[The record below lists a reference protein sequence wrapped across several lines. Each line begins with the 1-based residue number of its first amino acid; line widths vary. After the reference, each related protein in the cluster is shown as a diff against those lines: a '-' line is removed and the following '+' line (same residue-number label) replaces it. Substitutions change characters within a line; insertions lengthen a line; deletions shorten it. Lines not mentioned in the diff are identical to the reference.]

1 MNIYKERIL
10 ELRKLI
16 DHYNDEYY
24 NNDKSVISDKE
35 FDNLLSELIKL
46 EKKYPEFD
54 DLNSPSKRVGG
65 GVTKKFNVAKHTYP
79 MYSLDNTYT
88 KNEVID
94 WDNRVKKNLGIN
106 EIEYTCELKYD
117 GASINL
123 IYEDGILVRGITR
136 GNGIEGD
143 DVTLNVKTIKDIP
156 LKLSGKFPKK
166 IEVRGEIILPLN
178 EFKNL
183 NRIRQL
189 NGEKPFMN
197 PRNTASGSLKLQD
210 SNEVAKRP
218 LKAFIYAV
226 ISDES
231 IDVSHYNSLVNAR
244 ANGFLIPDSIVRANS
259 LDEVFGF
266 INLWRDKKSNLNY
279 EIDGVVI
286 KVNNIN
292 YQKTLGHTSKFPRWA
307 IAFKYDSERTTTEIK
322 SLRYQVGRT
331 GSVTPVANLS
341 PVLLSGTIIKSAS
354 LHNEDQILKLGLRI
368 GDKVFIEKGGEII
381 PKIVGV
387 DDKYRGQE
395 SEKIRFIDNCPECN
409 SKLIRNKNQSNHYCE
424 NENECRPQ
432 IIGKIQHFISK
443 EAMDIEGIGN
453 ETVVQLYDNHLI
465 KNIVDLYKLK
475 FTDLIKLDR
484 MAEKSINNLLD
495 GIEKSKNNPY
505 EKVLF
510 GLGIRFVGK
519 TVAKKIIEKFP
530 NIDNLINASFD
541 DLNETNNIGDKIA
554 KSLIK
559 FFSNQ
564 INIDLINELKYLGL
578 NFKKLDKTLFSNTL
592 SNKSFVISGTFEFHT
607 REEIKSI
614 IELNGGKISSSIS
627 SKTSYVLA
635 GKSMGPKKK
644 IKANKLGVNVI
655 DEKEFLKMLEL

>member
-1 MNIYKERIL
+1 MNINKKRII

-16 DHYNDEYY
+16 NRYNDEYY
-24 NNDKSVISDKE
+24 LNDNSLITDRE
-35 FDNLLSELIKL
+35 FDNLLNELIKL
-46 EKKYPEFD
+46 EKKYPKFD

-65 GVTKKFNVAKHTYP
+65 GVTKKFNTAKHSYP

-88 KNEVID
+88 KSELID
-94 WDNRVKKNLGIN
+94 WDKRVKKKLEIN

-123 IYEDGILVRGITR
+123 IYEDGFLKRGVTR

-156 LKLSGKFPKK
+156 LKLKGNFPKK
-166 IEVRGEIILPLN
+166 LEVRGEIILPLDK
-178 EFKNL
+178 FKNL
-183 NRIRQL
+183 NRVRLL

-210 SNEVAKRP
+210 SHEVLKRP

-226 ISDES
+226 ISDELS
-231 IDVSHYNSLVNAR
+231 NISHFNSLVNAR
-244 ANGFLIPDSIVRANS
+244 ANGFLIPNSIKKTNS
-259 LDEVFGF
+259 LEEVFDY

-292 YQKTLGHTSKFPRWA
+292 YQNILGHTSKSPRWA
-307 IAFKYDSERTTTEIK
+307 IAFKYDSERTTTKIK
-322 SLRYQVGRT
+322 SVRYQVGRT
-331 GSVTPVANLS
+331 GSITPVANLS

-354 LHNEDQILKLGLRI
+354 LHNEDQILKLDLRI
-368 GDKVFIEKGGEII
+368 GDKVYIEKGGEII
-381 PKIVGV
+381 PKIMGV
-387 DDKYRGQE
+387 DTKNRGRE
-395 SEKIRFIDNCPECN
+395 IEKIIFIDNCPECN
-409 SKLIRNKNQSNHYCE
+409 SKLVRSKNQSNHYCE

-443 EAMDIEGIGN
+443 EAMGIDGIGS
-453 ETVVQLYDNHLI
+453 ETVIQLFDNKLI
-465 KNIVDLYKLK
+465 KNIADLYKLK
-475 FTDLIKLDR
+475 SIDLIKLDR

-495 GIEKSKNNPY
+495 GIEKSKTNSY
-505 EKVLF
+505 ENVLF

-519 TVAKKIIEKFP
+519 TVAKKLTKKFP
-530 NIDNLINASFD
+530 NIDDLISASYNE
-541 DLNETNNIGDKIA
+541 LNETNDIGDKIA
-554 KSLIK
+554 QSLIK

-564 INIDLINELKYLGL
+564 SNIDLINELKNFGL
-578 NFKKLDKTLFSNTL
+578 NFNKLEKKQFSNIL
-592 SNKSFVISGTFEFHT
+592 NDKSIVISGTFEFYT
-607 REEIKSI
+607 REEITNI
-614 IELNGGKISSSIS
+614 IELNGGNISSSIT
-627 SKTSYVLA
+627 SKTSYILA

-644 IKANKLGVNVI
+644 SKANKLGIMII
-655 DEKEFLKMLEL
+655 DEKEFFKMLEL

>member
-1 MNIYKERIL
+1 MNIYKEQIL
-10 ELRKLI
+10 KLRKLI

-24 NNDKSVISDKE
+24 INDKSVISDRE
-35 FDNLLSELIKL
+35 FDNLLNELIKL

-65 GVTKKFNVAKHTYP
+65 GVTKKFNIAKHTYP

-94 WDNRVKKNLGIN
+94 WDKRVRKNLEIN

-123 IYEDGILVRGITR
+123 IYEDGVLVRGITR
-136 GNGIEGD
+136 GNGVEGD

-156 LKLSGKFPKK
+156 LKLKGEFPKK

-178 EFKNL
+178 KFKSL
-183 NRIRQL
+183 NKVRQL

-218 LKAFIYAV
+218 LKAFVYSV
-226 ISDES
+226 TSDEL
-231 IDVSHYNSLVNAR
+231 IDVSHYNSLINAR
-244 ANGFLIPDSIVRANS
+244 ANGFLIPDSIIRASS
-259 LDEVFGF
+259 LDQVFAY
-266 INLWRDKKSNLNY
+266 IDLWRNKKSNLNY

-292 YQKTLGHTSKFPRWA
+292 YQKILGHTSKFPRWA

-331 GSVTPVANLS
+331 GSITPVANLK

-354 LHNEDQILKLGLRI
+354 LHNEDQILKLNLRI

-387 DDKYRGQE
+387 DSKNRGKE
-395 SEKIRFIDNCPECN
+395 SQKIKFIDNCPECN
-409 SKLIRNKNQSNHYCE
+409 SKLIRFINQSNHYCE
-424 NENECRPQ
+424 NEYECRPQ

-443 EAMDIEGIGN
+443 EAMNIDGIGN
-453 ETVVQLYDNHLI
+453 ETVIQLFDNKLI

-475 FTDLIKLDR
+475 FIDLIKLER

-495 GIEKSKNNPY
+495 GIEKSKTNSY

-530 NIDNLINASFD
+530 NIDDLINASYD
-541 DLNETNNIGDKIA
+541 DLNETDDIGDKIA

-564 INIDLINELKYLGL
+564 ININLINELKYFGL
-578 NFKKLDKTLFSNTL
+578 NFKK
-592 SNKSFVISGTFEFHT
+592 SNKKLISNILINKSIVISGTFEFYT
-607 REEIKSI
+607 REEIKRI
-614 IELNGGKISSSIS
+614 IELNGGKVSSSIT
-627 SKTSYVLA
+627 SKTSYVLS

-644 IKANKLGVNVI
+644 IKANKLGVLLI

>member
-1 MNIYKERIL
+1 MNIYKEQIL
-10 ELRKLI
+10 KLRKLI

-24 NNDKSVISDKE
+24 INDKSVISDRE
-35 FDNLLSELIKL
+35 YDNLLNQLIKL

-65 GVTKKFNVAKHTYP
+65 GVTKKFDIAKHTFP

-94 WDNRVKKNLGIN
+94 WDKRVRKNLEIN

-136 GNGIEGD
+136 GNGVEGD

-156 LKLSGKFPKK
+156 LKLKGKFPKK

-178 EFKNL
+178 KFKSL
-183 NRIRQL
+183 NRVRQL

-218 LKAFIYAV
+218 LKAFVYSV
-226 ISDES
+226 TSDKL
-231 IDVSHYNSLVNAR
+231 IDVSHYNSLINAR
-244 ANGFLIPDSIVRANS
+244 ANGFLIPDSIIRARS
-259 LDEVFGF
+259 LEQVFAY
-266 INLWRDKKSNLNY
+266 IDLWRNKKRYLNY

-292 YQKTLGHTSKFPRWA
+292 YQKILGHTSKFPRWA

-331 GSVTPVANLS
+331 GSITPVANLK

-354 LHNEDQILKLGLRI
+354 LHNEDQILKLNLRI

-387 DDKYRGQE
+387 DNKNRGKE
-395 SEKIRFIDNCPECN
+395 SQKIKFIDNCPECN
-409 SKLIRNKNQSNHYCE
+409 SKLIRFMNQSNHYCE
-424 NENECRPQ
+424 NEYECKPQ

-443 EAMDIEGIGN
+443 EAMNIDGIGN
-453 ETVVQLYDNHLI
+453 ETVIQLFDNKLI
-465 KNIVDLYKLK
+465 ENIVDLYKLK
-475 FTDLIKLDR
+475 FTDLIKLER

-495 GIEKSKNNPY
+495 GIEKSKTNSY

-530 NIDNLINASFD
+530 NIDDLINASYD
-541 DLNETNNIGDKIA
+541 DLNETDDIGDKIA

-564 INIDLINELKYLGL
+564 INLNLINELKYFGL
-578 NFKKLDKTLFSNTL
+578 NFKKSNKKLISNIL
-592 SNKSFVISGTFEFHT
+592 SNKSIVISGTFELYT
-607 REEIKSI
+607 REEIKRI
-614 IELNGGKISSSIS
+614 IELNGGKVLSSIT
-627 SKTSYVLA
+627 SKTSYVLS

-644 IKANKLGVNVI
+644 IKANKLGVLLI
-655 DEKEFLKMLEL
+655 DEKEFLKMLEI

>member
-1 MNIYKERIL
+1 MNIYKEQIL
-10 ELRKLI
+10 KLRKLI

-24 NNDKSVISDKE
+24 INDKSVISDRE
-35 FDNLLSELIKL
+35 FDNLLNELIKL

-65 GVTKKFNVAKHTYP
+65 GVTKKFNIAKHTYP

-94 WDNRVKKNLGIN
+94 WDKRVRKNLEIN

-123 IYEDGILVRGITR
+123 IYEDGVLVRGITR
-136 GNGIEGD
+136 GNGVEGD

-156 LKLSGKFPKK
+156 LKLKGEFPKK

-178 EFKNL
+178 KFKSL
-183 NRIRQL
+183 NKVRQL

-218 LKAFIYAV
+218 LKAFVYSV
-226 ISDES
+226 TSDEL
-231 IDVSHYNSLVNAR
+231 IDVSHYNSLINAR
-244 ANGFLIPDSIVRANS
+244 ANGFLIPDSIIRASS
-259 LDEVFGF
+259 LDQVFAY
-266 INLWRDKKSNLNY
+266 IDLWRNKKSNLNY

-331 GSVTPVANLS
+331 GSITPVANLK

-354 LHNEDQILKLGLRI
+354 LHNEDQILKLNLRI

-387 DDKYRGQE
+387 DNKNRGNE
-395 SEKIRFIDNCPECN
+395 SQKIKFIDNCPECN
-409 SKLIRNKNQSNHYCE
+409 SKLIRFMNQSNHYCE
-424 NENECRPQ
+424 NEYECRPQ

-443 EAMDIEGIGN
+443 EAMNIDGIGN
-453 ETVVQLYDNHLI
+453 ETVIQLYDNKLI

-475 FTDLIKLDR
+475 FIDLIKLER

-495 GIEKSKNNPY
+495 GIEKSKTNSY

-530 NIDNLINASFD
+530 NIDDLINASYD
-541 DLNETNNIGDKIA
+541 DLNETDDIGDKIA

-564 INIDLINELKYLGL
+564 NNIDLINELKYFGL
-578 NFKKLDKTLFSNTL
+578 NFKK
-592 SNKSFVISGTFEFHT
+592 SNKKLISNILINKSIVISGTFEFYT
-607 REEIKSI
+607 REEIKRI
-614 IELNGGKISSSIS
+614 IELNGGKVSSSIT
-627 SKTSYVLA
+627 SKTSYVLS

-644 IKANKLGVNVI
+644 IKANKLGVLLI

>member
-1 MNIYKERIL
+1 
-10 ELRKLI
+10 
-16 DHYNDEYY
+16 
-24 NNDKSVISDKE
+24 
-35 FDNLLSELIKL
+35 
-46 EKKYPEFD
+46 
-54 DLNSPSKRVGG
+54 
-65 GVTKKFNVAKHTYP
+65 
-79 MYSLDNTYT
+79 
-88 KNEVID
+88 
-94 WDNRVKKNLGIN
+94 
-106 EIEYTCELKYD
+106 
-117 GASINL
+117 
-123 IYEDGILVRGITR
+123 
-136 GNGIEGD
+136 
-143 DVTLNVKTIKDIP
+143 VKTIKDIP
-156 LKLSGKFPKK
+156 LKLSGKFPKRL
-166 IEVRGEIILPLN
+166 EVRGEIILPLN

-231 IDVSHYNSLVNAR
+231 IDVSHYNSLINAR

-266 INLWRDKKSNLNY
+266 INLWRNKKSNLNY

-307 IAFKYDSERTTTEIK
+307 IAFKYDSERTVTEIK

-354 LHNEDQILKLGLRI
+354 LHNEDQILKLNLRI

-387 DDKYRGQE
+387 VDNYRGKE
-395 SEKIRFIDNCPECN
+395 SEKIKFIDNCPECN
-409 SKLIRNKNQSNHYCE
+409 SKLIRSKNQSNHYCE

-443 EAMDIEGIGN
+443 EAMDIDGIGN

-495 GIEKSKNNPY
+495 GIEKSKNNQY

-530 NIDNLINASFD
+530 NIDDLINASYD

-559 FFSNQ
+559 FLSNQ
-564 INIDLINELKYLGL
+564 ININLINELKYFGL
-578 NFKKLDKTLFSNTL
+578 NFKKSDKTISSNIL

>member
-1 MNIYKERIL
+1 MNIYKEQIL
-10 ELRKLI
+10 KLRKLI

-24 NNDKSVISDKE
+24 INDKSVISDRE
-35 FDNLLSELIKL
+35 FDNLLNELIKL

-65 GVTKKFNVAKHTYP
+65 GVTKKFNIAKHTYP

-94 WDNRVKKNLGIN
+94 WDKRVRKNLEIN

-123 IYEDGILVRGITR
+123 IYEDGVLVRGITR
-136 GNGIEGD
+136 GNGVEGD

-156 LKLSGKFPKK
+156 LKLKGEFPKK

-178 EFKNL
+178 KFKSL
-183 NRIRQL
+183 NKVRQL

-218 LKAFIYAV
+218 LKAFVYSV
-226 ISDES
+226 TSDEL
-231 IDVSHYNSLVNAR
+231 IDVSHYNSLINAR
-244 ANGFLIPDSIVRANS
+244 ANGFLIPDSIIRASS
-259 LDEVFGF
+259 LDQVFAY
-266 INLWRDKKSNLNY
+266 IDLWRNKKSNLNY

-331 GSVTPVANLS
+331 GSITPVANLK

-354 LHNEDQILKLGLRI
+354 LHNEDQILKLNLRI

-387 DDKYRGQE
+387 DNKNRGNE
-395 SEKIRFIDNCPECN
+395 SQKIKFIDNCPECN
-409 SKLIRNKNQSNHYCE
+409 SKLIRFINQSNHYCE
-424 NENECRPQ
+424 NEYECRPQ

-443 EAMDIEGIGN
+443 EAMNIDGIGN
-453 ETVVQLYDNHLI
+453 ETVIQLYDNKLI

-475 FTDLIKLDR
+475 FIDLIKLER

-495 GIEKSKNNPY
+495 GIEKSKTNSY

-530 NIDNLINASFD
+530 NIDDLINASYD
-541 DLNETNNIGDKIA
+541 DLNETDDIGDKIA

-564 INIDLINELKYLGL
+564 NNIDLINELKYFGL
-578 NFKKLDKTLFSNTL
+578 NFKK
-592 SNKSFVISGTFEFHT
+592 SNKKLISNILINKSIVISGTFEFYT
-607 REEIKSI
+607 REEIKRI
-614 IELNGGKISSSIS
+614 IELNGGKVSSSIT
-627 SKTSYVLA
+627 SKTSYVLS

-644 IKANKLGVNVI
+644 IKANKLGVLLI